1 VLLCRLARVGRVRPT
16 SSADKRFLRS
26 EHRRS
31 WNRRWGPLTPRR
43 GAVAAL
49 VALGLLAPLSSRAA
63 PGDAYTAT
71 VSPTIVKPS
80 SSAAYTIVLTNEPGS
95 PHSAHDAS
103 ITIEGFDA
111 QGISATTSAVSPCVA
126 ASWNFTWDP
135 AGHRIDASAPDT
147 NSELCPGAALTVTFQ
162 GTSPSAEATY
172 TWATGLGPT
181 PFQRDGPEPTV
192 TVDGTPPPA
201 PVIAGGPAK
210 PTNQTNAT
218 FVWSDNEPDLTFS
231 CRRDGHDMAPCS
243 SPMTYTHLSDGA
255 HTFSVRGRDEAG
267 NLGPAATYRWTIDT
281 VPPDTAISSGPP
293 SPSGSS
299 SATFVFTSTQRGGSF
314 SCRLDGAAF
323 APCTSPETYGGL
335 GNGQHAF
342 AVRATDAAGNADPS
356 PASYTWRVEAQGP
369 TDRTPPGAVRKLRR
383 AVSYRRLK
391 LRWQSPR
398 DKDFDHVAV
407 LVGKSPY
414 GRAATTVYRG
424 TATRYTDKRFKNGT
438 YYRYAIT
445 SYDHAG
451 NASRRV
457 SVVVPASA
465 LLASPRSGAH
475 LSRPPLL
482 DWQAVPRATYFNV
495 QLYFGSTKILSAW
508 PARSRFKLGRSWSYQ
523 GHVYR
528 LKKGTYRWYVWPGF
542 GPRANGRYGQLL
554 GQASFVVT
562 R

>member
-1 VLLCRLARVGRVRPT
+1 VRAT
-16 SSADKRFLRS
+16 SSADKRFPRS
-26 EHRRS
+26 EHRGN
-31 WNRRWGPLTPRR
+31 WNRRWGPFTPRR

-80 SSAAYTIVLTNEPGS
+80 SSAAYTIVLTNDSGS
-95 PHSAHDAS
+95 PHSAQDAS
-103 ITIEGFDA
+103 ITIEGFAA
-111 QGISATTSAVSPCVA
+111 QGISATTSAAGPCVA
-126 ASWNFTWDP
+126 ASWTVTWDP
-135 AGHRIDASAPDT
+135 AGHHIGASAPDT

-201 PVIAGGPAK
+201 PVIAGGPAT
-210 PTNQTNAT
+210 PTNQRNAT
-218 FVWSDNEPDLTFS
+218 FVWSDNEPNLTFS
-231 CRRDGHDMAPCS
+231 CRRDGHQFAPCS
-243 SPMTYTHLSDGA
+243 SPKSYTHLSDGA
-255 HTFSVRGRDEAG
+255 HTFEVRATDEAG
-267 NLGPAATYRWTIDT
+267 NVGAAATYRWTIDT
-281 VPPDTAISSGPP
+281 VPPNTAISSGPA
-293 SPSGSS
+293 SPSSS
-299 SATFVFTSTQRGGSF
+299 PSATFVFTSTQPGGGF

-323 APCTSPETYGGL
+323 APCRSPQTYGGL
-335 GNGQHAF
+335 ANGQHAF
-342 AVRATDAAGNADPS
+342 EVRATDAAGNADPS
-356 PASYTWRVEAQGP
+356 PASYSWRVAAQGP
-369 TDRTPPGAVRKLRR
+369 TDRTAPSAVRKLRR
-383 AVSYRRLK
+383 TVLYRRLK
-391 LRWQSPR
+391 LSWQSPR
-398 DKDFDHVAV
+398 DTDFDHVAV
-407 LVGKSPY
+407 VVGKSPY
-414 GRAATTVYRG
+414 QRPATTVYQG
-424 TATRYTDKRFKNGT
+424 KASRYTDKRFRNGT

-457 SVVVPASA
+457 SVAVPASA
-465 LLASPRSGAH
+465 LFSSPRPGAH

-482 DWQAVPRATYFNV
+482 DWRAVPKATYFNV
-495 QLYFGSTKILSAW
+495 QLYFRSTKILSAW

-528 LKKGTYRWYVWPGF
+528 LKKGAYRWYVWPGF
-542 GPRANGRYGQLL
+542 GPRANARYGQLL